1 MLLPG
6 GKYAIDASIYIVKSC
21 PTDLMPLIICLCL
34 HSTAYA

>member
-6 GKYAIDASIYIVKSC
+6 GKYAIDASIHIVKSC
-21 PTDLMPLIICLCL
+21 PTDLKPLIIYIYL